1 MIGYHPYRKRKSY
14 FLPILIVLLAV
25 FISFSTFRDLFGVRS
40 LLQAVI
46 YPFQFAAVSLWKGAV
61 NIPASLT
68 GYRKIAKQ
76 NTELKEKLRNLQ
88 SRLSLLEEL
97 LRENTRLRTAL
108 FYQQRNPYR
117 FRLLPAQVIGRSP
130 DPWFSILEINQ
141 GSRAGMRRDMPVMVK
156 EGLVGRIVEVSKYS
170 SKVMLITDAQSS
182 VAAVD
187 GRSRDFGVVKGG
199 SSNKLSMKHVD
210 AGGDIKVGDV
220 IVTGNIS
227 TIFPPGIPIGKVSQ
241 ASKKE
246 HDLFYHIEIKPA
258 VDFRKIEEIFIIF

>member
-25 FISFSTFRDLFGVRS
+25 FISFTSFRDLFGVRS

-46 YPFQFAAVSLWKGAV
+46 YPFQSVAFSLWRGVVNMPASFAA
-61 NIPASLT
+61 
-68 GYRKIAKQ
+68 YRKISNQ
-76 NTELKEKLRNLQ
+76 NAELKGKLKNLQ
-88 SRLSLLEEL
+88 PKLSLLKEL
-97 LRENTRLRTAL
+97 LRENTRLRAAL
-108 FYQQRNPYR
+108 FYKQKNPYR
-117 FRLLPAQVIGRSP
+117 FRLLHAQVIGKSP
-130 DPWFSILEINQ
+130 NPWFSILEINHGSQ
-141 GSRAGMRRDMPVMVK
+141 GGVRRDMSVMVK
-156 EGLVGRIVEVSKYS
+156 DGLVGRIVEVSKFS
-170 SKVMLITDAQSS
+170 SKVMPITDAQSS

-199 SSNKLSMKHVD
+199 YSNKLFMKHVD

-220 IVTGNIS
+220 IVTSNIS

-258 VDFRKIEEIFIIF
+258 VDFRKIEEVFIIF